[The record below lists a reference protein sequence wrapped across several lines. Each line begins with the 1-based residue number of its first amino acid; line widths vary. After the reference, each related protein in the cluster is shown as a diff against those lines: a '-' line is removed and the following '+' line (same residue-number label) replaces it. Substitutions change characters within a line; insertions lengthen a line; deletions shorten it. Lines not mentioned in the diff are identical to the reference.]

1 MGRVSWLACVI
12 IVFAFLSPPSAFAQM
27 GGSASHPFNNAAI
40 FVQVRYANGSA
51 APQGVLIT
59 LEGQDAA
66 FIDQTQTDTSGKC
79 RLSPPA
85 PAIYIV
91 RAKTPGFLEA
101 TVRIDLQNTQTG
113 MANLTLRPDPRYHE
127 ENAKGGGSP
136 TASALDL
143 SVPDQ
148 ARKEYEKGQKLL
160 TSEDLDGGISHLKKA
175 IELYAPFPQAL
186 TLLGTA
192 YNEKKDWKDAQGT
205 LEKATAID
213 PKNAS
218 AYFQLGA
225 TLNQTKDYPGAQKA
239 LTQGLTLSPEAP
251 EAPAAQY
258 ELARAYMAQNN
269 WKEAEPYAAKV
280 VASQPDF
287 AAGRLLM
294 GNIFLKKGD
303 GNGAIHEFQEY
314 LRIDPKGPAADQI
327 KEMIPKIQAAMK
339 KQS

>member
-1 MGRVSWLACVI
+1 MAQRLSFGVVLLFCALLPDPLLAQGAPKP
-12 IVFAFLSPPSAFAQM
+12 VFAM
-27 GGSASHPFNNAAI
+27 RVEV
-40 FVQVRYANGSA
+40 FVRLADNKPAPVGTLVELDYANGEMVD
-51 APQGVLIT
+51 QG
-59 LEGQDAA
+59 
-66 FIDQTQTDTSGKC
+66 QTDSSARC
-79 RLSPPA
+79 IFA
-85 PAIYIV
+85 PGGHGLYLI
-91 RAKTPGFLEA
+91 RAKAPGYKEVSQQL
-101 TVRIDLQNTQTG
+101 DLQNAQTG
-113 MANLTLRPDPRYHE
+113 MVNLVLVPLPGHDSSNSP
-127 ENAKGGGSP
+127 AGGSVSVSGL
-136 TASALDL
+136 A
-143 SVPDQ
+143 VPDG
-148 ARKEYEKGQKLL
+148 ARKEFEKGQKSL
-160 TSEDLDGGISHLKKA
+160 SDKDLDGGITHLKKA
-175 IELYAPFPQAL
+175 IEIYPSYPEAL

-218 AYFQLGA
+218 AFFQLGA
-225 TLNQTKDYPGAQKA
+225 ALNQTKDYPGAEKA
-239 LTQGLTLSPEAP
+239 LSQGLTLAPDAQEASG
-251 EAPAAQY
+251 AQY
-258 ELARAYMAQNN
+258 ELARAYMAQNS

-327 KEMIPKIQAAMK
+327 KDMIPKIQAAMK